1 MIMETE
7 IMIRIIIIMSRS
19 MLRLKFLVVF
29 VLFLMLF
36 SGCRQ
41 NVLLDDN
48 LAVDAKGWDYRNRA
62 GFELVVDDTM
72 ALHAFYLNVRQKETY
87 RYSNL
92 YVFLHTSFPNGTITH
107 DTIECVLA
115 RPDGKWLGKSSGNYI
130 SNQILL
136 NESLR
141 FPLSGRYRFEI
152 EQAMR
157 EEKLQGI
164 TDIGIRIE
172 TLK

>member
-1 MIMETE
+1 MNKSFFEQKLVLIS
-7 IMIRIIIIMSRS
+7 IV
-19 MLRLKFLVVF
+19 FLLLF
-29 VLFLMLF
+29 TACNQHVLM
-36 SGCRQ
+36 
-41 NVLLDDN
+41 DEN
-48 LAVDAKGWDYRNRA
+48 LAVDDEGWDYRNRA
-62 GFELVVDDTM
+62 GFEVSIEDTS
-72 ALHAFYLNVRQKETY
+72 ALHAFYLNVRQNESY
-87 RYSNL
+87 RYGNL
-92 YVFLHTSFPNGTITH
+92 YIFLHTTFPNGTLTH

-115 RPDGKWLGKSSGNYI
+115 QPDGKWLGKTSGSYI

-141 FPLSGRYRFEI
+141 FPLAGQYRFEI

-157 EEKLQGI
+157 EEKLHGI

>member
-1 MIMETE
+1 MEME
-7 IMIRIIIIMSRS
+7 IVIRSIIIMSKS
-19 MLRLKFLVVF
+19 FLNIKLIVGS
-29 VLFLMLF
+29 VLFLLIF
-36 SGCRQ
+36 SACNQ
-41 NVLLDDN
+41 HVLMDEN
-48 LAVDAKGWDYRNRA
+48 LAVDDEGWDYRNRA
-62 GFELVVDDTM
+62 GFEVLVEDTLS
-72 ALHAFYLNVRQKETY
+72 LHAFYLNVRQKESY
-87 RYSNL
+87 RYNNL
-92 YVFLHTSFPNGTITH
+92 YIFLHTTFPNGTLTH

-115 RPDGKWLGKSSGNYI
+115 QPDGKWLGKTSGSYI

-141 FPLSGRYRFEI
+141 FPLAGQYRFEI

-164 TDIGIRIE
+164 ADIGIRIE